1 MTKRFSRNA
10 LSYSVTVDGPRVMGH
25 IGTDG
30 LDDDGREAH
39 AGFSGIFLGLCIGL
53 AIWIVV
59 AVAIFILKWR

>member
-1 MTKRFSRNA
+1 MMKPFSRDA
-10 LSYSVTVDGPRVMGH
+10 LSSSVAVDAPHVTRY
-25 IGTDG
+25 IGTNG

-59 AVAIFILKWR
+59 AVAFYLAR